1 MGGVP
6 WSPTSRWRA
15 VRRTPPPPRAPPA
28 APRGAGTERAEVPL
42 VHDQEVRG
50 RDHVAQAPGELP
62 AVPHEELFPRG
73 GRVAPVPGPEA
84 GETDPRGRV
93 DRDDLEALPERLP
106 ERLELRG
113 PAEAV
118 NQDMLPD
125 DAGQGPLR
133 PHAVP
138 VGLPLPGRAA
148 ADCLAR
154 GPEHPAGGLPPHRG

>member
-28 APRGAGTERAEVPL
+28 APRGAGRERAEVPL

-62 AVPHEELFPRG
+62 AVPPEELFPRG

-84 GETDPRGRV
+84 GGTGPPGRV
-93 DRDDLEALPERLP
+93 GRD
-106 ERLELRG
+106 G
-113 PAEAV
+113 P
-118 NQDMLPD
+118 
-125 DAGQGPLR
+125 
-133 PHAVP
+133 
-138 VGLPLPGRAA
+138 
-148 ADCLAR
+148 
-154 GPEHPAGGLPPHRG
+154 GGLPPRP